1 MVARAIFFSV
11 ILSSGFAGLAPAQ
24 SGHRWKPDPHAVQ
37 FAWVS
42 ANVVVTATDS
52 DGVAVWAF
60 TTRARDGRQN
70 HDYHEQFDPELLLA
84 WLNQAHVV
92 AAYRERPAPADSAP
106 ELHTAPLAG
115 RDGGRLALARTRIH
129 GAWSDRIEFV
139 FDDSTSAR
147 PWSIGATRAQA
158 DSLIMSL
165 FTRAALSR
173 LIPHATPPDAVT
185 PSTDDRPPILIRPGS
200 RPPLPSDLQGQN
212 MRVLMQF
219 VIGTDGRPEADSFVA
234 EFYDDPR
241 LADIAYK
248 TFMDS
253 RYEPGRLD
261 GKPVRVMV
269 RQGVSYF
276 AH

>member
-1 MVARAIFFSV
+1 MIIRA
-11 ILSSGFAGLAPAQ
+11 LSSSVLLSCGFVAAMSAQ
-24 SGHRWKPDPHAVQ
+24 ARHAWRPDSNAVQ

-60 TTRARDGRQN
+60 TARSRDGRQN
-70 HDYHEQFDPELLLA
+70 HDYHEQFDPEPLLA

-92 AAYRERPAPADSAP
+92 AAYRKRPAPADSAP

-115 RDGGRLALARTRIH
+115 RHGGRLALARARVH

-139 FDDSTSAR
+139 FDDSAGAR
-147 PWSIGATRAQA
+147 PWSIGATRVQA

-165 FTRAALSR
+165 FTRAARSR
-173 LIPHATPPDAVT
+173 LIPHATPPDTMT
-185 PSTDDRPPILIRPGS
+185 PSTDDRPPILIRAGS
-200 RPPLPSDLQGQN
+200 RPPLPPDLQGQN

-241 LADIAYK
+241 LADIAYQ

-253 RYEPGRLD
+253 RYEPGRLK
-261 GKPVRVMV
+261 GKPVRVKV